1 LATVLV
7 IEDDPSILEN
17 TLEILQFE
25 GFDAIGAEDGKA
37 GLIQAEKAAPDLI
50 ICDIL
55 MPKLDGYGVLRA
67 IRANPATHKIPLVF
81 ISAVQNED
89 VLAASTRLG
98 VTDFLV
104 KPFRAAELIRVV
116 NTLLNAV

>member
-1 LATVLV
+1 MTKVLV

-25 GFDAIGAEDGKA
+25 GFDAVGAQDGRA
-37 GLIQAEKAAPDLI
+37 GLIQVQETSPDLI

-67 IRANPATHKIPLVF
+67 LRSDPATDRIPLVF
-81 ISAVQNED
+81 ISAIHNDD
-89 VLAASTRLG
+89 VLATTSRLG
-98 VTDFLV
+98 ASDFLV
-104 KPFRAAELIRVV
+104 KPFRAADLIRVV
-116 NTLLNAV
+116 NAALKT